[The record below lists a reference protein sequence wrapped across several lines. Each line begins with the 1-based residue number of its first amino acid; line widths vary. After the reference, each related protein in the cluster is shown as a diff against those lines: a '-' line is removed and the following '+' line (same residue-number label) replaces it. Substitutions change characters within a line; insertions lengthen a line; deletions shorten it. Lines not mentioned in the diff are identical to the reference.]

1 MNLKPQDGITIKG
14 EGRDMKK
21 MLKAQSRLLLLLVLA
36 VFSLFLLGAVKMD
49 SSMKSNSVDKNEA
62 IINNLL
68 ECNKQL
74 DASWQQI
81 VRKNPMLILR
91 IEASK

>member
-1 MNLKPQDGITIKG
+1 
-14 EGRDMKK
+14 MKE

-68 ECNKQL
+68 ECNKES

-81 VRKNPMLILR
+81 VRKKPMLILR
-91 IEASK
+91 IETCEK